1 MESNHD
7 CDDDYCI
14 TMYKEGDDIITF
26 PKAEPNNHPW
36 IEQTGKHK
44 LYFMKM

>member
-7 CDDDYCI
+7 CDDDYSI

-26 PKAEPNNHPW
+26 PKAEPNESSLNR
-36 IEQTGKHK
+36 TDR
-44 LYFMKM
+44 